1 MEFIGQC
8 FQKLKPRSEQT
19 YVRFHTHVYRQTDR
33 QTHANTHTH
42 TQTRANVLPRMVII
56 ARPVV
61 DDSVIKLITFASK
74 EISTSANVDIKVQ
87 QRHLIMA

>member
-1 MEFIGQC
+1 
-8 FQKLKPRSEQT
+8 
-19 YVRFHTHVYRQTDR
+19 
-33 QTHANTHTH
+33 
-42 TQTRANVLPRMVII
+42 MVII

-61 DDSVIKLITFASK
+61 DDSVIKLITFASE